1 MRKILCLLLGSL
13 ACVPFASAQQKVK
26 MDLQLQSY
34 LRMPHPPGEEVHL
47 YVHGDAGEVGRAV
60 HLVGGA
66 VKMAM
71 PGLVAA
77 RVPVERMHELAA
89 HDAVRSFE
97 FSLDPGLALNDSMR
111 VKNRINEIHQG
122 LAPLPEGYDGE
133 GVLIGIIDS
142 GMDWRHP
149 DFRDE
154 QGRTRVLKYWD
165 QTLPVNAQTPQPYN
179 YGQVWDSTQINAGLM
194 TSVDQPQWFGH
205 GSTVTGTAAGNGLA
219 NGRHKGVAPR
229 SDMLIVSAR
238 FSGNFRASVAD
249 AVKYICDEAEALG
262 RPVVINASLG
272 TYLGSHDGLDASALF
287 IDQLLQARPGRV
299 LVCAAG
305 NSNNFTPYHLRT
317 EVGADTTFTWFQ
329 RNNNSGLGFPAVF
342 FEAWADVAD
351 LQNVQYAIGADRNS
365 PLRFR
370 GRTPFHTIAE
380 NLGTVLVDTLFSLN
394 GNRLGVVQFFAAQRG
409 GQYQLQVLLA
419 QPDSGTY
426 RFRFMTT
433 GSGRFDVWSSQQL
446 GTSTMINSIPS
457 PSTFPAIVNY
467 VLPDNDQH
475 MVDSWACSP
484 HVLTVANYYNE
495 VTYINSLGNE
505 ITVPGT
511 EGDIAVT
518 SSKGP
523 SRTGLMK
530 PDLAATGDITFSAA
544 PLDWIAQLVST
555 NDPRLSEGGMHLRNG
570 GTSMASPV
578 VTGAAALYLQ
588 RCPNATHTE
597 VIEAI
602 RSTVRSDAFTGAV
615 PNTRWGFGKLDAYAA
630 VVRSTRAAITGP
642 QGACAGT
649 EAVFQGPAGMS
660 SYAWSNGSTSAST
673 VLLPPAEVSLQV
685 ERPSGCTAWSDT
697 LQVEAW
703 PVPATPAVNADATL
717 LSTAPTADAIQWFY
731 NGQPIPGADQ
741 AEWEAEAT
749 GEYTVTVT
757 NSFGC
762 VAESDAVLV
771 LITALDEH
779 ATDRVVAWPSPA
791 AEVLWVQL
799 PDTGDGQGE
808 LWVIDASG
816 RMVRTQRAVP
826 GTQALDLQGLS
837 SGVYTLMARWGD
849 RRVQVRFVK
858 AH

>member
-1 MRKILCLLLGSL
+1 MRKTLCLLIVTL
-13 ACVPFASAQQKVK
+13 ACSPLAHAQQKVK

-77 RVPVERMHELAA
+77 RVPVDRMHELAA
-89 HDAVRSFE
+89 HEAVRSFE
-97 FSLDPGLALNDSMR
+97 FSLDPGRALNDSMR

-142 GMDWRHP
+142 GMDWQHP

-165 QTLPVNAQTPQPYN
+165 QTLPVNSQTPQPYN

-317 EVGADTTFTWFQ
+317 EVGADTTFTWFL
-329 RNNNSGLGFPAVF
+329 RNNNSGLGYPAVF

-351 LQNVQYAIGADRNS
+351 FQNVQYAVGADRSS
-365 PLRFR
+365 PIRFR

-380 NLGTVLVDTLFSLN
+380 NLGTVLVDTLYSLS

-433 GSGRFDVWSSQQL
+433 GSGRFDVWSSTQL
-446 GTSTMINSIPS
+446 STSNMINSIPT
-457 PSTFPAIVNY
+457 PATFPAIVNY

-602 RSTVRSDAFTGAV
+602 RGTVRSDAFTGAV
-615 PNTRWGFGKLDAYAA
+615 PNNRWGFGKLDAYAA
-630 VVRSTRAAITGP
+630 LVRSTQAPITGP
-642 QGACAGT
+642 QGACTGT
-649 EAVFQGPAGMS
+649 EAVFQGPEGMS
-660 SYAWSNGSTSAST
+660 TYAWSNGATSAST
-673 VLLPPAEVSLQV
+673 ALLPPAAVSLQV

-703 PVPATPAVNADATL
+703 PVPATPTVNADATL
-717 LSTAPTADAIQWFY
+717 LSTTPTSDALQWNY

-741 AEWEAEAT
+741 AEWEAAAT
-749 GEYTVTVT
+749 GQYTVTVT
-757 NSFGC
+757 NAFGC
-762 VAESDAVLV
+762 AAESDAVLV
-771 LITALDEH
+771 LITALEEQ
-779 ATDRVVAWPSPA
+779 ATDRMVAWPSPA
-791 AEVLWVQL
+791 TDVLWVQL
-799 PDTGDGQGE
+799 PDGGAGQGE
-808 LWVIDASG
+808 LWVIDAAA
-816 RMVRTQRAVP
+816 RVLRTQRAVA
-826 GTQALDLQGLS
+826 GTQPLDLQGLS

-858 AH
+858 AQ